1 MDQFKTIFPAVI
13 AIAMLSCGG
22 GKIPPTHYYAL
33 DLPPAPAPAPA
44 AQALPHTVVI
54 MPLKTSSMLTQDR
67 IVYRPSREEVG
78 YYEYHRW
85 AEDPRE
91 SVMDALVQ
99 KVRASGAFRSV
110 VRFDGRTRS
119 DYVLRARIERLEE
132 VDFEGGVKVY
142 SAVSAEL
149 LEASTMRV
157 VWEDSATSNA
167 TVGVSN
173 VPEVVRQLSSAT
185 NRSLDDLTNSL
196 AASLRAGLPA
206 AP

>member
-1 MDQFKTIFPAVI
+1 MGHFKTIFPALV
-13 AIAMLSCGG
+13 ALLLLSCGG
-22 GKIPPTHYYAL
+22 GKIPATHYYAL
-33 DLPPAPAPAPA
+33 DLPAAPAPA
-44 AQALPHTVVI
+44 AQPLPHSLVV
-54 MPLKTSSMLTQDR
+54 MPLKASSMLAQDR

-85 AEDPRE
+85 AEDPRD

-99 KVRASGAFRSV
+99 KVRASGAFTSV

-119 DYVLRARIERLEE
+119 DYILRSRIERLEE

-149 LEASTMRV
+149 VDASTTRV
-157 VWEDSATSNA
+157 VWEDSVTSSA
-167 TVGVSN
+167 EVGASN
-173 VPEVVRQLSSAT
+173 IAEIVRQLSDAT
-185 NRSLDDLTNSL
+185 SRSLDGLARSL
-196 AASLRAGLPA
+196 AESMKAGLPA

>member
-1 MDQFKTIFPAVI
+1 MGQFKTIFPALV
-13 AIAMLSCGG
+13 AVLMFSCGG
-22 GKIPPTHYYAL
+22 GKIPSTRYYAL
-33 DLPPAPAPAPA
+33 DLPAAPAPASRS
-44 AQALPHTVVI
+44 LPHTVVV
-54 MPLKTSSMLTQDR
+54 MPLQTSSMLAQDR

-91 SVMDALVQ
+91 SVMDALIQ
-99 KVRASGAFRSV
+99 KVRASGAFSSV
-110 VRFDGRTRS
+110 AQFDGRTRS

-149 LEASTMRV
+149 VDATTTRV
-157 VWEDSATSNA
+157 VWEDSVTSNA
-167 TVGVSN
+167 PVTTSN
-173 VPEVVRQLSSAT
+173 VPEVVRQLSEAT
-185 NRSLDDLTNSL
+185 NRSLDQLASSL
-196 AASLRAGLPA
+196 AASLKAGLPP

>member
-1 MDQFKTIFPAVI
+1 MDQFKTIFLAVI
-13 AIAMLSCGG
+13 ATAMLSCGG

-157 VWEDSATSNA
+157 VWEGSATSNA

>member
-1 MDQFKTIFPAVI
+1 MGQFKTIFLTVI

-33 DLPPAPAPAPA
+33 DLPPAPAPA

-91 SVMDALVQ
+91 SVMDALIQ

-110 VRFDGRTRS
+110 AQFDGRTRS

-157 VWEDSATSNA
+157 VWEDSATSDA
-167 TVGVSN
+167 TVAVSN

-185 NRSLDDLTNSL
+185 NRSLNELTDSL
-196 AASLRAGLPA
+196 AASVRAGLPA
-206 AP
+206 GP